1 MALHDVAP
9 MLAREFVTLKL
20 DFDRSKGAKEIAKR
34 YAGKEEGL
42 PWFAFIDTN
51 GQTIVTST
59 GPKGNVGAP
68 WAPHEVD
75 HFKTMLLKAKRQLTD
90 AQIDA
95 LIVSLQ
101 DFRKR
106 TEAGK

>member
-9 MLAREFVTLKL
+9 VLAREFVTLKL
-20 DFDRSKGAKEIAKR
+20 DFDRSKGAKEIALR
-34 YAGKEEGL
+34 YAGKDEGL
-42 PWFAFIDTN
+42 PWFAFIDAN
-51 GQTIVTST
+51 GQAIVTST

-68 WAPHEVD
+68 WAPHEID
-75 HFKTMLLKAKRQLTD
+75 HFKAMLLKAKRQLTD
-90 AQIDA
+90 AQVDA

-101 DFRKR
+101 EFRKR